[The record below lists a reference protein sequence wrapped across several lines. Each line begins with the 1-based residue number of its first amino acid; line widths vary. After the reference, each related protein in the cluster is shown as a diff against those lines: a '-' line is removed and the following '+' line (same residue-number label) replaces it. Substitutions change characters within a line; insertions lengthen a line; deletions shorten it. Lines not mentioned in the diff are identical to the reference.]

1 MPTRRHVDE
10 LSPYRCVFA
19 GRSRVNIIIPS
30 FLAGPVI
37 TIRKFIK
44 EFGSIEDL
52 VTLDT
57 LSRDMAIFDERLS
70 G

>member
-10 LSPYRCVFA
+10 LCPFTDASLPD
-19 GRSRVNIIIPS
+19 GSRVNIIIPPVS
-30 FLAGPVI
+30 LSGPVI

-52 VTLDT
+52 VNRDT
-57 LSRDMAIFDERLS
+57 LSRNMADFC
-70 G
+70 